1 MLKCVLP
8 LLSESLR
15 DYNGLSAD
23 LYKPSNYDKLA
34 LSLLS
39 PLPNE
44 QDFAINVCT
53 LLSNEGKHTLR
64 LDKYPRLVNILLAHA
79 GVFDSP
85 GTRQLFIEVYSR
97 VRNYSINSFWSD
109 VLDSQDVID
118 LTNEKTFMKKPPTS
132 LPTFSRRKTLE
143 KEKQSKQQDAAAST
157 TENEEPTALI
167 DIDGILP
174 DCRLDSLASDESLRD
189 QNQNSIKFEE
199 EDKDLFCVGRTLGT
213 QDPYGQR
220 VLQIASIL
228 RNLSFTPENTVI
240 LGRNRCFLRFVLL
253 CVRARWSNLHQLGFD
268 ILGNIANEIILKEAG
283 ERITDVVLS
292 CVAMGI
298 ESQDRFIV
306 ISCLEVLNKIS
317 QQDSNEEIVTFGL
330 ADNVYELICR

>member
-1 MLKCVLP
+1 MLA
-8 LLSESLR
+8 ESLR
-15 DYNGLSAD
+15 DYNGLSSD
-23 LYKPSNYDKLA
+23 LYKSSNYDKLA

-118 LTNEKTFMKKPPTS
+118 LTNERTFMKKPPTS

-143 KEKQSKQQDAAAST
+143 KEKQSKQDVAALT
-157 TENEEPTALI
+157 TDLEEPTAPI
-167 DIDGILP
+167 DVE
-174 DCRLDSLASDESLRD
+174 AVRD
-189 QNQNSIKFEE
+189 
-199 EDKDLFCVGRTLGT
+199 
-213 QDPYGQR
+213 
-220 VLQIASIL
+220 
-228 RNLSFTPENTVI
+228 
-240 LGRNRCFLRFVLL
+240 
-253 CVRARWSNLHQLGFD
+253 
-268 ILGNIANEIILKEAG
+268 
-283 ERITDVVLS
+283 IT
-292 CVAMGI
+292 
-298 ESQDRFIV
+298 
-306 ISCLEVLNKIS
+306 CLY
-317 QQDSNEEIVTFGL
+317 
-330 ADNVYELICR
+330 VYELSMKFYSASLSFSLCLNAVRCLDSRYFQIAHG

>member
-1 MLKCVLP
+1 MHLLRAKSIFEGTKRYIFFFCHKMLKCVLP

-167 DIDGILP
+167 DIDGVSLFLIFWISKP
-174 DCRLDSLASDESLRD
+174 D
-189 QNQNSIKFEE
+189 IFFYKF
-199 EDKDLFCVGRTLGT
+199 K
-213 QDPYGQR
+213 
-220 VLQIASIL
+220 
-228 RNLSFTPENTVI
+228 
-240 LGRNRCFLRFVLL
+240 
-253 CVRARWSNLHQLGFD
+253 
-268 ILGNIANEIILKEAG
+268 
-283 ERITDVVLS
+283 
-292 CVAMGI
+292 
-298 ESQDRFIV
+298 
-306 ISCLEVLNKIS
+306 
-317 QQDSNEEIVTFGL
+317 
-330 ADNVYELICR
+330 

>member
-1 MLKCVLP
+1 
-8 LLSESLR
+8 LR
-15 DYNGLSAD
+15 DYNGLSSD
-23 LYKPSNYDKLA
+23 LYKPSNYDKLT

-118 LTNEKTFMKKPPTS
+118 LTNERTFMKKPPSS

-143 KEKQSKQQDAAAST
+143 KEKQSKQGSTAS
-157 TENEEPTALI
+157 TENEETTTSI
-167 DIDGILP
+167 DIEGVRHASALTLLFDSIVDSSWIFSGKFSTDCYSTSLP
-174 DCRLDSLASDESLRD
+174 GCVRKRHWHDCRYFRIA
-189 QNQNSIKFEE
+189 
-199 EDKDLFCVGRTLGT
+199 
-213 QDPYGQR
+213 R
-220 VLQIASIL
+220 V
-228 RNLSFTPENTVI
+228 
-240 LGRNRCFLRFVLL
+240 
-253 CVRARWSNLHQLGFD
+253 
-268 ILGNIANEIILKEAG
+268 
-283 ERITDVVLS
+283 
-292 CVAMGI
+292 
-298 ESQDRFIV
+298 
-306 ISCLEVLNKIS
+306 
-317 QQDSNEEIVTFGL
+317 
-330 ADNVYELICR
+330 

>member
-1 MLKCVLP
+1 MLL

-15 DYNGLSAD
+15 DYNGLSSN

-118 LTNEKTFMKKPPTS
+118 LTNEKTFLRKPPTS
-132 LPTFSRRKTLE
+132 LPTFSRRKILE
-143 KEKQSKQQDAAAST
+143 KEKQNKTST
-157 TENEEPTALI
+157 APTTDGEDPTASI
-167 DIDGILP
+167 DVEVVRYLK
-174 DCRLDSLASDESLRD
+174 S
-189 QNQNSIKFEE
+189 
-199 EDKDLFCVGRTLGT
+199 LFC
-213 QDPYGQR
+213 
-220 VLQIASIL
+220 
-228 RNLSFTPENTVI
+228 
-240 LGRNRCFLRFVLL
+240 LL
-253 CVRARWSNLHQLGFD
+253 KN
-268 ILGNIANEIILKEAG
+268 
-283 ERITDVVLS
+283 
-292 CVAMGI
+292 
-298 ESQDRFIV
+298 
-306 ISCLEVLNKIS
+306 LNKFS
-317 QQDSNEEIVTFGL
+317 FRFTHVSRS
-330 ADNVYELICR
+330 YMH

>member
-1 MLKCVLP
+1 MLL
-8 LLSESLR
+8 ESLR
-15 DYNGLSAD
+15 DYNGLSSD

-118 LTNEKTFMKKPPTS
+118 LTNERTFMKKPPTS
-132 LPTFSRRKTLE
+132 LSTFSRRKTLE
-143 KEKQSKQQDAAAST
+143 KEKQSKQSTAAST
-157 TENEEPTALI
+157 TENEESIVPI
-167 DIDGILP
+167 DVEAVSCEAFL
-174 DCRLDSLASDESLRD
+174 SLSLSLSFSI
-189 QNQNSIKFEE
+189 QNS
-199 EDKDLFCVGRTLGT
+199 
-213 QDPYGQR
+213 
-220 VLQIASIL
+220 
-228 RNLSFTPENTVI
+228 SFI
-240 LGRNRCFLRFVLL
+240 FARKCF
-253 CVRARWSNLHQLGFD
+253 
-268 ILGNIANEIILKEAG
+268 I
-283 ERITDVVLS
+283 
-292 CVAMGI
+292 
-298 ESQDRFIV
+298 
-306 ISCLEVLNKIS
+306 
-317 QQDSNEEIVTFGL
+317 
-330 ADNVYELICR
+330 

>member
-1 MLKCVLP
+1 M
-8 LLSESLR
+8 LSESLR
-15 DYNGLSAD
+15 DYNGLSSN
-23 LYKPSNYDKLA
+23 LYKSSNYDKLA

-118 LTNEKTFMKKPPTS
+118 LTNEKTFMKKPPSS

-143 KEKQSKQQDAAAST
+143 KEKQSKQDVAALT
-157 TENEEPTALI
+157 TDIEEPLAPI
-167 DIDGILP
+167 DVEGVRNAQTYLYIYELCEILFV
-174 DCRLDSLASDESLRD
+174 LFLAFESL
-189 QNQNSIKFEE
+189 NA
-199 EDKDLFCVGRTLGT
+199 
-213 QDPYGQR
+213 
-220 VLQIASIL
+220 VLCADSRYFQIAH
-228 RNLSFTPENTVI
+228 
-240 LGRNRCFLRFVLL
+240 G
-253 CVRARWSNLHQLGFD
+253 
-268 ILGNIANEIILKEAG
+268 
-283 ERITDVVLS
+283 
-292 CVAMGI
+292 
-298 ESQDRFIV
+298 
-306 ISCLEVLNKIS
+306 
-317 QQDSNEEIVTFGL
+317 
-330 ADNVYELICR
+330 